1 MQFSSSQRRW
11 LIAIA
16 VLIISGFFIIR
27 HLMAPTP
34 VQFQTVKVANRDL
47 QQNVLATGKLDA
59 VRKVDV
65 GAQVSGQLE
74 KLYVEIG
81 DQVKQGQ
88 LLAMIDPQ
96 QAQNQIKE
104 VEATL
109 QDLNAQLGQAKAEL
123 QLAAVTL
130 RRQQDLAKLQAVSRQ
145 DLDQASTALAVKKA
159 QVETINAQINKTK
172 ASLDTANINLDYT
185 KISAPMDGD
194 VVQIT
199 TLQGQTVIAAQ
210 QAPNIL
216 TLADMST
223 MLVNAQVSE
232 ADVIHL
238 KPGMKASF
246 TVLGD
251 PGKRFDGVLKDIQP
265 TPEKVNDAIF
275 YSARFEVPNPDR
287 LLRLQMTAQVSIQ
300 LANVPQAMVIPLSA
314 LGDELGT
321 NRYQVAVLKD
331 GKEEKREVTIGIR
344 NNVYA
349 QVIAGLNVGEE
360 VIVSRGGTEEA

>member
-1 MQFSSSQRRW
+1 
-11 LIAIA
+11 
-16 VLIISGFFIIR
+16 
-27 HLMAPTP
+27 MAPTP

-145 DLDQASTALAVKKA
+145 DLDQASTALAVKKR
-159 QVETINAQINKTK
+159 K
-172 ASLDTANINLDYT
+172 
-185 KISAPMDGD
+185 
-194 VVQIT
+194 
-199 TLQGQTVIAAQ
+199 
-210 QAPNIL
+210 
-216 TLADMST
+216 
-223 MLVNAQVSE
+223 
-232 ADVIHL
+232 L
-238 KPGMKASF
+238 KPLMRKLIKPRPVWILPISTWITPKYRLRW
-246 TVLGD
+246 TVMSCKSRLYK
-251 PGKRFDGVLKDIQP
+251 GKL
-265 TPEKVNDAIF
+265 
-275 YSARFEVPNPDR
+275 
-287 LLRLQMTAQVSIQ
+287 
-300 LANVPQAMVIPLSA
+300 
-314 LGDELGT
+314 
-321 NRYQVAVLKD
+321 
-331 GKEEKREVTIGIR
+331 
-344 NNVYA
+344 
-349 QVIAGLNVGEE
+349 
-360 VIVSRGGTEEA
+360 